1 MSLQDELDDLKAK
14 LLASLPE
21 DAASGLE
28 QGREEVI
35 TSYLEGQA
43 LKPGDRAPDVFF
55 YDKTLKKIR
64 LADLL
69 ADKHLVLSFFRG
81 VWCPY
86 CELELK
92 ALQTI
97 ISEIEARDAR
107 LVAVSP
113 ELHKF
118 TRSFLEANSI
128 HYDIYTDLANKA
140 AEGFGLDFVV
150 PEGLRETLMAMNVG
164 LAERYDDDCAWILP
178 IPATYI
184 ISKQGIIQTA
194 FVNAD
199 FTRRMEPANI
209 LAELDKL

>member
-1 MSLQDELDDLKAK
+1 MSLQDELDDLKAT

-21 DAASGLE
+21 DCASGLE
-28 QGREEVI
+28 QGREQVI
-35 TSYLEGQA
+35 ASYLEGRA
-43 LKPGDRAPDVFF
+43 LKAGDRAPEVFF
-55 YDKTLKKIR
+55 YDKSLNMVR

-69 ADKHLVLSFFRG
+69 DEKHLVLSFFRG

-97 ISEIEARDAR
+97 TSEIEARNAR

-118 TRSFLEANSI
+118 TRSFLEANHI
-128 HYDIYTDLANKA
+128 HYAAYSDLANKA
-140 AEGFGLDFVV
+140 AEGFGLEFTV
-150 PEGLRETLMAMNVG
+150 PEGLRETIMAMNAG
-164 LAERYDDDCAWILP
+164 LAERYDNDCAWILP

-184 ISKQGIIQTA
+184 IGKDGIIQHA
-194 FVNAD
+194 FVEAD
-199 FTRRMEPANI
+199 FTRRMEPADI
-209 LAELDKL
+209 LTELEKL